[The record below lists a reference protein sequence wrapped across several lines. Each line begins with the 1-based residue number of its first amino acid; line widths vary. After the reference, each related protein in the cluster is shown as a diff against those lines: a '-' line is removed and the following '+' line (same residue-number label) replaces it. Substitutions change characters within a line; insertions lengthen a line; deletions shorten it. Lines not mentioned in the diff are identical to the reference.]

1 MASVAAAL
9 AGSGQLADDHPVSAE
24 AMGTLGEG
32 VVGDGRL
39 MAAAYMAILPDRDGS
54 NPTRAQTDDR

>member
-24 AMGTLGEG
+24 AMGTLGG
-32 VVGDGRL
+32 RVGDGRL